1 MKIFLILI
9 IGLVLRLI
17 TLNQSFWLDEA
28 AQVIESSR
36 PFFQQFDLTADF
48 HPPLYH
54 LFLHFWL
61 KMGRSEIWVRLLSVI
76 LGFSCL
82 WYVYKLAKLKF
93 KEGPSLAAALLL
105 AVSAYHVYYSQ
116 ETRPYILFSLLSLV
130 STYYL
135 LKKKY
140 AVFTAVLIASWYS
153 SYFTPLLLFGQGLA
167 VFFQE
172 KKELRLFIRSALISL
187 FFFLPWLP
195 ELKKQLAVGF
205 SGSFEG
211 WQEIVSFGLL
221 RNLGLTFARFS
232 LGRESL
238 DNYYLYFLLIVPLLA
253 ASFWSGWVAIKKRRN
268 LEFSLLFWG
277 PFLLSLVL
285 SYFLPVVAPQ
295 RLLFLLPF
303 LYLSIVSELNLKP
316 LFYAILLVSLASLGA
331 YYYFPRFQRE
341 NWREAVAFIENDKGG
356 NKLAVFAFPEPFAPF
371 AWYSQNVP
379 GLGAAGNF
387 RVTDEDIV
395 SLKMNLFWKNK
406 IYYFDY
412 LAELTDPGK
421 RLLGTLRKSNFRER
435 DIKNFEGVGFIRIYE
450 N

>member
-61 KMGRSEIWVRLLSVI
+61 KMGRSEIWIRFLSVI

-93 KEGPSLAAALLL
+93 KEGPSLVAALLL

-232 LGRESL
+232 LGRVSL
-238 DNYYLYFLLIVPLLA
+238 DNNYLYFLLIVPLLA

-371 AWYSQNVP
+371 QWYSRKVS
-379 GLGAAGNF
+379 GLGSAEKFWVNESDLNRLNRNF
-387 RVTDEDIV
+387 TNRQKVY
-395 SLKMNLFWKNK
+395 LFN
-406 IYYFDY
+406 Y
-412 LAELTDPGK
+412 LQELTDTED
-421 RLLGTLRKSNFRER
+421 RLGQELEDSGYRQVN
-435 DIKNFEGVGFIRIYE
+435 IVNFEGVGFIRIYE